1 MRIAVITDDGQT
13 ISQHFGRAAHYLVA
27 TVEDGKIT
35 QREMRDKM
43 GHTQFAAEGHGHEGD
58 GHAHGHGPEA
68 DSRHGRMAQAIADC
82 EAVLCGGMGWRAAEE
97 LKANGILPVVADPA
111 LSPEQAVRD
120 FASGKLNAG
129 RGFCRCHE

>member
-43 GHTQFAAEGHGHEGD
+43 GHTQFAADGHGHEGD

-82 EAVLCGGMGWRAAEE
+82 EAVLCGGMGYGAYQSMLSR
-97 LKANGILPVVADPA
+97 GIRPVVTD
-111 LSPEQAVRD
+111 LTSVDEAVL
-120 FASGKLNAG
+120 AYA
-129 RGFCRCHE
+129 RGTIVDRTDMLH